1 MFNAKSKLIIIF
13 GGIFA
18 NYKNSDPVF
27 GCTICSLTTIYP
39 IIILLCGILFISLYS
54 KQDKCNDY
62 DSRVQ
67 Y

>member
-1 MFNAKSKLIIIF
+1 MPDLNQSSYLVVFSRIIKTVILFFNYIIC
-13 GGIFA
+13 
-18 NYKNSDPVF
+18 N
-27 GCTICSLTTIYP
+27 LTTMYS
-39 IIILLCGILFISLYS
+39 IIILLCDILFISLYS

>member
-1 MFNAKSKLIIIF
+1 MFNARSKLIIIF

-18 NYKNSDPVF
+18 NYKNSNPVF
-27 GCTICSLTTIYP
+27 NYTICNLTTICS
-39 IIILLCGILFISLYS
+39 IIILLCGILYISLYS